1 MFERFAKDAREAVVQ
16 AQDEARTL
24 GVDRIG
30 PEHVLLGAVRAPDTV
45 AAQALGR
52 LGVSHATLLAAVRAL
67 PAHSIDADALAG
79 IGVDLE
85 AVRAQV
91 EASFGPGALD
101 AVSGSAPTKGHLPF
115 DAAAKKL
122 LEISLREAIRFK
134 HRRIDS
140 GHLLLAAVR
149 LDDTPAYRA
158 LAAVGA
164 GPAAVRDAVTAVW
177 ADVPVG

>member
-1 MFERFAKDAREAVVQ
+1 MFERFAKDAREAVVH

-24 GVDRIG
+24 GADRIG
-30 PEHVLLGAVRAPDTV
+30 PEHVLLGAVRTSDTV

-52 LGVSHATLLAAVRAL
+52 LGVSHATLLAAIRAL
-67 PAHSIDADALAG
+67 PAHTIDADALAG
-79 IGVDLE
+79 IGIDLE
-85 AVRAQV
+85 SVRAQV
-91 EASFGPGALD
+91 DASFGPGALD
-101 AVSGSAPTKGHLPF
+101 AMTGSAPPKGHIPF

-122 LEISLREAIRFK
+122 LEISLREALRVK

-149 LDDTPAYRA
+149 LDDTNAYRA

-164 GPAAVRDAVTAVW
+164 RPAAVRDAVSAVW
-177 ADVPVG
+177 ADVPVA